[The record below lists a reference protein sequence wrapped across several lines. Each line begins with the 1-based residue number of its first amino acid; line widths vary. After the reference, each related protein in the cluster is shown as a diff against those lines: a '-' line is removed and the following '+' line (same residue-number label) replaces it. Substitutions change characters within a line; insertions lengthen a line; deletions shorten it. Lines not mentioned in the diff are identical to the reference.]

1 MSTHPAVDAITG
13 KAMVVIQ
20 DRVVVPFS
28 QWVADALRV
37 CTESGRGL
45 QIVTPLH
52 SRLSMPLRLVLS
64 GPNSRW
70 VVRDDSAGS
79 YYDGLSG
86 VPLHWDGDAFV
97 PVPDARDYAP
107 AYTTRPTDLI
117 GAQLTLTFQVRQ
129 EQVHQEQA
137 EPLGAAVEQLC
148 LSLTGQEPAGW
159 GTAEPAAN
167 PWRRGDVADLYRRRV
182 PRATWL
188 TVVGGGRRA
197 ALGTM
202 LLTPAASGVEETVT
216 LVVGYPPDDRPP
228 VAALPTLIGVLAVE
242 QRLMSLFAQLTP
254 GRPDLT
260 TEPRW
265 VGSPAPIGMAVGGAA
280 GRALVP
286 GVPGQQ
292 IGDMQSPTIWYDL
305 GDGRSPEGWQ
315 RYQHL
320 MQYLRATS
328 SPA

>member
-1 MSTHPAVDAITG
+1 MSTHPAVDAVTA

-20 DRVVVPFS
+20 DREVVPFS
-28 QWVADALRV
+28 QWLADALRV

-45 QIVTPLH
+45 QIITPVH
-52 SRLSMPLRLVLS
+52 SRLSMPLRLVLT

-70 VVRDDSAGS
+70 VVRDDAAGG
-79 YYDGLSG
+79 YYDGLTG
-86 VPLHWDGDAFV
+86 VPLQWDGAAFV
-97 PVPDARDYAP
+97 PVKDARDYAP
-107 AYTTRPTDLI
+107 AYVTRPRDQI

-129 EQVHQEQA
+129 EQVA
-137 EPLGAAVEQLC
+137 AIGAAVEQLC
-148 LSLTGQEPAGW
+148 MSLTGQEPAGW

-167 PWRRGDVADLYRRRV
+167 RWRRDDVAGLYQRRA

-202 LLTPAASGVEETVT
+202 LLAPAQLGAEETVT
-216 LVVGYPPDDRPP
+216 LVVGYQPDDRPP
-228 VAALPTLIGVLAVE
+228 VAALPTVIGVLAVE
-242 QRLMSLFAQLTP
+242 QRLLSLFAQLTP

-265 VGSPAPIGMAVGGAA
+265 VGSPAPIGMAVGGDM
-280 GRALVP
+280 GRGAP
-286 GVPGQQ
+286 GIPGQQ
-292 IGDMQSPTIWYDL
+292 IGDLQSPTLWYDL
-305 GDGRSPEGWQ
+305 GDGRSQDGWQ
-315 RYQHL
+315 RYRQLMQHL
-320 MQYLRATS
+320 RP

>member
-1 MSTHPAVDAITG
+1 MNAHPAVDAVTA
-13 KAMVVIQ
+13 KAMIVIQ
-20 DRVVVPFS
+20 DRTVVPFS
-28 QWVADALRV
+28 QWLADALRV

-45 QIVTPLH
+45 QIITPLG
-52 SRLSMPLRLVLS
+52 SRLSMPLRFVLT
-64 GPNSRW
+64 GPGSRW
-70 VVRDDSAGS
+70 VVRDDKAGGA

-86 VPLHWDGDAFV
+86 VPLTWDGAAFV
-97 PVPDARDYAP
+97 PAPDASDYAP
-107 AYTTRPTDLI
+107 AYTTRPTDVI
-117 GAQLTLTFQVRQ
+117 GAQLTLTLQVRQ
-129 EQVHQEQA
+129 DKV

-148 LSLTGQEPAGW
+148 LSLTGEEPAGW

-167 PWRRGDVADLYRRRV
+167 LWRRDEVAGLYERRA

-202 LLTPAASGVEETVT
+202 LLTPAENGIEETVT
-216 LVVGYPPDDRPP
+216 LVVGYLPDDRPP
-228 VAALPTLIGVLAVE
+228 IAALPTLIGVLAVE

-265 VGSPAPIGMAVGGAA
+265 VGSPAPIGMAVGGEA
-280 GRALVP
+280 GRRAAP

-292 IGDMQSPTIWYDL
+292 IGDMQSPTLWYDL
-305 GDGRSPEGWQ
+305 GDGRSQDGWQ
-315 RYQHL
+315 RYQQLMRHL
-320 MQYLRATS
+320 KGE
-328 SPA
+328 

>member
-1 MSTHPAVDAITG
+1 MSSHPAVDAVTA
-13 KAMVVIQ
+13 KAMIVIQ
-20 DRVVVPFS
+20 DRTVVPFS
-28 QWVADALRV
+28 QWLADALRV
-37 CTESGRGL
+37 CTESRRGL
-45 QIVTPLH
+45 QIITPLG
-52 SRLSMPLRLVLS
+52 SRLSMPLRLVMT
-64 GPNSRW
+64 GPGSRW
-70 VVRDDSAGS
+70 VVHDETAGG

-86 VPLHWDGDAFV
+86 IPLTWDGAAFE
-97 PVPDARDYAP
+97 PDPGARDYAP

-117 GAQLTLTFQVRQ
+117 GAQLTLTLQVRQ
-129 EQVHQEQA
+129 DQA

-167 PWRRGDVADLYRRRV
+167 LWRREEVAGLYERRA

-202 LLTPAASGVEETVT
+202 LLSPADNGIEETVT
-216 LVVGYPPDDRPP
+216 LVVGYLPDDRPP
-228 VAALPTLIGVLAVE
+228 IAALPTLIGVLAVE
-242 QRLMSLFAQLTP
+242 QRLMSLFAQMTP

-265 VGSPAPIGMAVGGAA
+265 LGAPAPIGMAVGGEA
-280 GRALVP
+280 GRSSPP

-292 IGDMQSPTIWYDL
+292 IGDMQSPTLWYDL
-305 GDGRSPEGWQ
+305 GDGRSQDGWK
-315 RYQHL
+315 RYQQLMRHL
-320 MQYLRATS
+320 KGD
-328 SPA
+328 

>member
-1 MSTHPAVDAITG
+1 VSVHPAVDAVTA

-20 DRVVVPFS
+20 DRVVVSFS
-28 QWVADALRV
+28 QWLADALRV

-52 SRLSMPLRLVLS
+52 SRLSMPLRLVLT

-70 VVRDDSAGS
+70 VVRDDASLG
-79 YYDGLSG
+79 YYDGLTG
-86 VPLHWDGDAFV
+86 VPLHWDGAAFV
-97 PVPDARDYAP
+97 PVKDARDYAP
-107 AYTTRPTDLI
+107 AYTTRPEDLI
-117 GAQLTLTFQVRQ
+117 GAQLTLSFQVRQ
-129 EQVHQEQA
+129 DPAAGV
-137 EPLGAAVEQLC
+137 GAAVEQLC

-167 PWRRGDVADLYRRRV
+167 QWRRDDVAALCRRRA

-202 LLTPAASGVEETVT
+202 LLVPAPGAVDETVT

-242 QRLMSLFAQLTP
+242 QRLLSLFAQLTP

-265 VGSPAPIGMAVGGAA
+265 VGSPAPIGMAVGGDM
-280 GRALVP
+280 GRMAP
-286 GVPGQQ
+286 GFPGQQ
-292 IGDMQSPTIWYDL
+292 IGDLQSPTLWYDL
-305 GDGRSPEGWQ
+305 GDGRSQDGWQ
-315 RYQHL
+315 RYRQLMQHL
-320 MQYLRATS
+320 RP
-328 SPA
+328 SPE

>member
-1 MSTHPAVDAITG
+1 MSAPSAAPAHPAVDAVTA

-28 QWVADALRV
+28 QWLADALRV
-37 CTESGRGL
+37 CTGSGRGL
-45 QIVTPLH
+45 QIVTPVH
-52 SRLSMPLRLVLS
+52 SRLSMPLRLILT

-70 VVRDDSAGS
+70 VVRDDGTGG
-79 YYDGLSG
+79 YYDGLTG
-86 VPLHWDGDAFV
+86 VPLHWDGAAFV
-97 PVPDARDYAP
+97 PVKDARDYAP
-107 AYTTRPTDLI
+107 AYTTRPADLI

-129 EQVHQEQA
+129 EQPGA
-137 EPLGAAVEQLC
+137 IGAAVEQLTM
-148 LSLTGQEPAGW
+148 SLTGQEPAGW

-167 PWRRGDVADLYRRRV
+167 KWRRDDLAGLYQRRA

-202 LLTPAASGVEETVT
+202 LLTPASGGVEETVT

-228 VAALPTLIGVLAVE
+228 VTALPTLIGVLAME
-242 QRLMSLFAQLTP
+242 QRLLSLFAQLTP

-265 VGSPAPIGMAVGGAA
+265 VGSPAPIGMAVGGEI
-280 GRALVP
+280 GRRAP
-286 GVPGQQ
+286 EIPGQQ

-305 GDGRSPEGWQ
+305 GDGRSQDGWQ
-315 RYQHL
+315 RYRQLMQHL
-320 MQYLRATS
+320 R
-328 SPA
+328 

>member
-1 MSTHPAVDAITG
+1 MSEPQPRGSTHPAVDAVTT

-28 QWVADALRV
+28 QWLADALRV
-37 CTESGRGL
+37 CTETGRGL

-52 SRLSMPLRLVLS
+52 SRLSMPLRLVLT

-70 VVRDDSAGS
+70 VVRDDNADG
-79 YYDGLSG
+79 YYDGLTG
-86 VPLHWDGDAFV
+86 VPLYWDGAAFV

-129 EQVHQEQA
+129 DQVEA
-137 EPLGAAVEQLC
+137 LGAAVEQLC
-148 LSLTGQEPAGW
+148 MSLTGQEPAGW

-167 PWRRGDVADLYRRRV
+167 LWRRDDVAGLYQRRA

-188 TVVGGGRRA
+188 TVVGGGRRS

-202 LLTPAASGVEETVT
+202 LLTPAQAAVEETVT

-265 VGSPAPIGMAVGGAA
+265 VGSPAPIGMAVGGEAGRRSAA
-280 GRALVP
+280 GI
-286 GVPGQQ
+286 PGQQ
-292 IGDMQSPTIWYDL
+292 IGDMQSPTLWYDL
-305 GDGRSPEGWQ
+305 GDGRSQDGWQ
-315 RYQHL
+315 RYRQL
-320 MQYLRATS
+320 MSQLRP

>member
-1 MSTHPAVDAITG
+1 VSAHPAVDAVTD

-28 QWVADALRV
+28 QWLGDALRV
-37 CTESGRGL
+37 CTETGRGL

-52 SRLSMPLRLVLS
+52 SRLSMPLRLVLT

-70 VVRDDSAGS
+70 VVRDDSVGG

-86 VPLHWDGDAFV
+86 VPLHWDGAAFV
-97 PVPDARDYAP
+97 PIRDARDYAP
-107 AYTTRPTDLI
+107 AYTTRPQDLI

-129 EQVHQEQA
+129 EQPA
-137 EPLGAAVEQLC
+137 AIGAAVEQLC
-148 LSLTGQEPAGW
+148 LALTGQEPAGW

-167 PWRRGDVADLYRRRV
+167 QWRRDDVAGLYQRRA

-202 LLTPAASGVEETVT
+202 LLAPAHGGGVEETVT

-228 VAALPTLIGVLAVE
+228 VAALPTHIGVLAVE
-242 QRLMSLFAQLTP
+242 QRLLSLFAQLTP

-265 VGSPAPIGMAVGGAA
+265 VGAPAPIGMAVGGDA
-280 GRALVP
+280 GRLAP
-286 GVPGQQ
+286 GIPGQQ
-292 IGDMQSPTIWYDL
+292 IGDLQSPTLWYDL
-305 GDGRSPEGWQ
+305 GDGRSQDGWQ
-315 RYQHL
+315 RYRQLMQHL
-320 MQYLRATS
+320 RP

>member
-1 MSTHPAVDAITG
+1 VSTHPAVDAVTA

-20 DRVVVPFS
+20 DREVVPFS
-28 QWVADALRV
+28 QWLADALRV

-45 QIVTPLH
+45 QIVTPVH
-52 SRLSMPLRLVLS
+52 SRLSMPLRLVLT

-70 VVRDDSAGS
+70 VVRDDAAGG
-79 YYDGLSG
+79 YYDGLTG
-86 VPLHWDGDAFV
+86 VPLHWDGTAFV
-97 PVPDARDYAP
+97 PVKDARDYAP
-107 AYTTRPTDLI
+107 AYVIRPRDQI

-129 EQVHQEQA
+129 EQIA
-137 EPLGAAVEQLC
+137 AIGAAVEQLC
-148 LSLTGQEPAGW
+148 MSLTGQEPAGW

-167 PWRRGDVADLYRRRV
+167 RWRRDDVAGLHQRRA

-202 LLTPAASGVEETVT
+202 LLAPAQVGAEETVT

-242 QRLMSLFAQLTP
+242 QRLLSLFAQLTP

-265 VGSPAPIGMAVGGAA
+265 VGSPAPIGMAVGGDM
-280 GRALVP
+280 GRSAP
-286 GVPGQQ
+286 GIPGQQ
-292 IGDMQSPTIWYDL
+292 IGDLQSPTLWYDL
-305 GDGRSPEGWQ
+305 GDGRSQDGWQ
-315 RYQHL
+315 RYRQLMQHL
-320 MQYLRATS
+320 RP